1 MPFVQMLSMGF
12 SSSKRFVKTFLIV
25 NRQKL
30 SRHFDQ
36 EKYSL
41 RGKKKLCIC
50 HLDDNNS
57 SVAHVFHENDYERRI
72 FEELKD
78 DKAIV
83 KKAAQN
89 DRYKLV
95 ERPKF
100 LMSFESRE
108 WEGRYAAKQF
118 RRHFR

>member
-1 MPFVQMLSMGF
+1 MHSSVEEDLNAQESNVSGNSNKDIDYIAEGDYNYFVGDDS
-12 SSSKRFVKTFLIV
+12 
-25 NRQKL
+25 
-30 SRHFDQ
+30 
-36 EKYSL
+36 
-41 RGKKKLCIC
+41 
-50 HLDDNNS
+50 DDNNS
-57 SVAHVFHENDYERRI
+57 IAHVFHENDYERRI